1 MADLATLYPQT
12 APLQGW
18 AAGIQQAQQF
28 MDAQRN
34 NQLNQQRA
42 LQDMWKN
49 EQQMPLDLEEKRLIN
64 EGKRSTNKKESVAAQ
79 KAQYDFDWEKRFENE
94 RYKQTI
100 QDYANKHS
108 AGELQA
114 AATRAK
120 QLMLSQ
126 NPQER
131 EQGSRIFNMTE
142 DIQKILIEAKA
153 RGDQQARVANIHEAG
168 QDRRQAASL
177 SYKATQ
183 LKQGMAAELTA
194 TKGDPLK
201 QYAVLQRYLSVADP
215 GSAEAAEIM
224 KQRDAL
230 YDTAK
235 AQLQRTGATVT
246 IDPVTKQLI
255 PNPAA
260 PAALPD
266 PRQSQWTPPAGWK

>member
-28 MDAQRN
+28 MDAQQN

-49 EQQMPLDLEEKRLIN
+49 AQQIPLDLEEKRLIN
-64 EGKRSTNKKESVAAQ
+64 EGKRYTNQKDSVAAQ

-100 QDYANKHS
+100 QEYANKHS

-114 AATRAK
+114 AATKAK

-168 QDRRQAASL
+168 QDRRAKEANAAKL
-177 SYKATQ
+177 
-183 LKQGMAAELTA
+183 AAPVRRPPRNLQE
-194 TKGDPLK
+194 
-201 QYAVLQRYLSVADP
+201 QYTYLLEDV
-215 GSAEAAEIM
+215 
-224 KQRDAL
+224 RN
-230 YDTAK
+230 AK
-235 AQLQRTGATVT
+235 TPEEQAQLQQQADVVFDAMIKARAAGAPAMMAGPNGTFV
-246 IDPVTKQLI
+246 
-255 PNPAA
+255 PNPNYGAQPQA
-260 PAALPD
+260 PQMTGNTGPK
-266 PRQSQWTPPAGWK
+266 PGSQENPIILK